1 VPAAVLRIDDLLRLA
16 DFVSI
21 GTNDLS
27 QYVLAADRGNGRIEA
42 LCDPLSPAV
51 LSALALAVSGARR
64 RGVPVGVCGEMAGD
78 PLGAVLLLGLGVD
91 ALSLS
96 AIGIPPIRRLIRG
109 WSQREAQALWGQ
121 ALTLESAEEVRTLVT
136 SAIEGR
142 GG

>member
-1 VPAAVLRIDDLLRLA
+1 VLRIDDLARLA

-51 LSALALAVSGARR
+51 LSALALAVAGARR
-64 RGVPVGVCGEMAGD
+64 QRAPVGVCGEMAGD

-96 AIGIPPIRRLIRG
+96 AIGIAPIRRLIRG
-109 WSQREAQALWGQ
+109 WSQWEAQALWEQ
-121 ALTLESAEEVRTLVT
+121 ALTLESAEEVRALVT
-136 SAIEGR
+136 RAMEGR